1 MTVFTD
7 DTWIAALERSD
18 GHIQRFQ
25 ILEARDSE
33 DHRANRVLTVHTEAS
48 CSIVVSGHVSNRRE
62 LDLISTPQGHAN
74 DAARILRAYLRE
86 GDRCFS
92 KIRGIY
98 ALALWDPR
106 SDTFLAARDPLG
118 ILPLFYAQAAADRW
132 LFSPTLE
139 ALLAQA
145 SVSKRL
151 DSTVLAEHLFDQ
163 WVNGEETEYEAIRR
177 VLPGHVL
184 TIRRHA
190 VSASRYWNPPA
201 ADLRVRHTADI
212 VDRFEHVFARAV
224 ARALEQGK
232 AGIFLS
238 GGVDSISVASMAK
251 QLAASAPG
259 RELPI
264 ALSLLY
270 ADPDFHEA
278 QIQRTVATSLG
289 LPARQIALQDAIGQ
303 RTATESLLEANAK
316 WPVPML
322 NLWLPAF
329 LNLAREGEALGCEVI
344 LTGGGGDE
352 WLGVSPYLAA
362 DLIRSLRF
370 VDLCRFCH
378 KTLRSY
384 DIGYRGLLRTL
395 GWNFGIR
402 PHVAR
407 VRDLAAALVNCD
419 VDRRHSERRIP
430 EWIGPGSTLRGAMRD
445 RYVIAARTDRAR
457 RAAAPS
463 LYDYEARR
471 TLDHPIVVGEIEN
484 KFHFGQRVGV
494 RMLEPYWD
502 AELVELLFT
511 TSPDDLSLGGF
522 AKGLVHRLVRRA
534 LPELPVGRQRKIA
547 LSTAYTA
554 RVRREAQEGWTK
566 MNGVPALA
574 QMGIVNADEA
584 DKKVQRLL
592 ADASS
597 AQVWLIPHILSVE
610 AWVRAHG

>member
-1 MTVFTD
+1 
-7 DTWIAALERSD
+7 
-18 GHIQRFQ
+18 
-25 ILEARDSE
+25 
-33 DHRANRVLTVHTEAS
+33 VLTV
-48 CSIVVSGHVSNRRE
+48 
-62 LDLISTPQGHAN
+62 
-74 DAARILRAYLRE
+74 
-86 GDRCFS
+86 
-92 KIRGIY
+92 
-98 ALALWDPR
+98 
-106 SDTFLAARDPLG
+106 
-118 ILPLFYAQAAADRW
+118 
-132 LFSPTLE
+132 
-139 ALLAQA
+139 
-145 SVSKRL
+145 
-151 DSTVLAEHLFDQ
+151 
-163 WVNGEETEYEAIRR
+163 
-177 VLPGHVL
+177 
-184 TIRRHA
+184 RRHA
-190 VSASRYWNPPA
+190 VCASRYWNPPA
-201 ADLRVRHTADI
+201 ADLRVRHTEDI

-238 GGVDSISVASMAK
+238 GGVDSISVASMAT
-251 QLAASAPG
+251 QLALSARG
-259 RELPI
+259 QELPI

-270 ADPDFHEA
+270 SDPDFHEA

-303 RTATESLLEANAK
+303 QTATESLLEANAK

-329 LNLAREGEALGCEVI
+329 MNLAQEGKALGCEVI

-352 WLGVSPYLAA
+352 WLGVSPYFAA

-370 VDLCRFCH
+370 LDLYRFCH

-395 GWNFGIR
+395 GWTFGIK
-402 PHVAR
+402 PHLAR
-407 VRDLAAALVNCD
+407 VRDVAAALVNYD

-430 EWIGPGSTLRGAMRD
+430 EWIGPEPKLREAMRD
-445 RYVIAARTDRAR
+445 RYVIAARTNRAR
-457 RAAAPS
+457 RASAPS

-484 KFHFGQRVGV
+484 KFHVGQRVGV

-502 AELVELLFT
+502 AELVELLYS

-522 AKGLVHRLVRRA
+522 AKGLVHRLVGRA
-534 LPELPVGRQRKIA
+534 LPELPVVRQRKIA

-574 QMGIVNADEA
+574 QLGIVDPDKV
-584 DKKVQRLL
+584 DKKVRGLL
-592 ADASS
+592 ADPRS
-597 AQVWLIPHILSVE
+597 AHGWLIPHILGFE